1 VAAPVYGS
9 AILSIAKGGDG
20 GRPVHEQ
27 KVNFMSRRRFYSPPE
42 DIGDS
47 TITLS
52 TDETHHLT
60 HVLRLTPGNPA
71 FVFDGCGREYKCTFS
86 SITDN
91 RAYLEIT
98 EALSDV
104 VESPLRLT
112 LAQALAKGEKFDLII
127 QKATELGVRRIVPL
141 MTRYADVKLEEQLIT
156 RRLERWRR
164 ISLEALK
171 QCGRRQL
178 VEITTPRTLPQF
190 LDDVTSADV
199 AQSPGL
205 PIEPGDETPGKPAP
219 ARLLLFSERG
229 GVAIAD
235 ALEGIPKSASIV
247 ALVGPEGGWSD
258 DELDLLHQRGSN
270 AVNLGPRVLRTE
282 TAAVVAITLI
292 QHLTGDLSARVDE

>member
-1 VAAPVYGS
+1 
-9 AILSIAKGGDG
+9 
-20 GRPVHEQ
+20 
-27 KVNFMSRRRFYSPPE
+27 MSRRRFYSPPE

-86 SITDN
+86 SIADN
-91 RAYLEIT
+91 RARLEIT

-104 VESPLRLT
+104 VESYLHLT

-127 QKATELGVRRIVPL
+127 QKGTELGVSRIVPL
-141 MTRYADVKLEEQLIT
+141 MTRYADIKLDDQLIP
-156 RRLERWRR
+156 RRLDRWRR

-171 QCGRRQL
+171 QCGRRRL
-178 VEITTPRTLPQF
+178 VEITTPRTLPQL
-190 LDDVTSADV
+190 LDNVAQRDVTDA
-199 AQSPGL
+199 AGL
-205 PIEPGDETPGKPAP
+205 QIDSTETPGREPAP
-219 ARLLLFSERG
+219 CATLLLFSERG
-229 GVAIAD
+229 GFAITE

-258 DELDLLHQRGSN
+258 DEVDLLNHRGSK
-270 AVNLGPRVLRTE
+270 AVSLGPRVLRTE

-292 QHLTGDLSARVDE
+292 QHLMGDLSVRVDE